1 MSAGSP
7 HRRVRQRTVEDRA
20 ALQAK
25 TMDST
30 VIAERNVIRSDIM
43 VPPLDSIHDVIQT
56 YHWEYL
62 HTYTCVVYT
71 RLVKLFYANLEVV
84 QDDDHGL
91 VLQSI
96 VDGHIIY
103 VDPQII
109 GRFIRV
115 LVLKISGSPYNE
127 VVLPPSMDDLRE
139 FFRAVPQGEERTTT
153 IRIGALSPSLRMLA
167 MIVQHNLWPV
177 VKRNDLIMKK
187 AQFVYA
193 IHLCLP
199 FCLCKHILGVILEAR
214 DEGNTGLP
222 FGCLLTQIIL
232 QSDINV
238 IGEPKMKIQQ
248 PISKQTSMKSNAQLQ
263 RDDSDDEVPIP
274 VAMHVGLS
282 NMASSSQTVP
292 PFESEVNYSQI
303 MEALA
308 AIQGGM
314 STMQVSMS
322 SMQQSITAMQL
333 EVHSINKSVEQNQL
347 DLKECLKYHHPDSS
361 DDEDDAPRTAPMADD
376 V

>member
-1 MSAGSP
+1 
-7 HRRVRQRTVEDRA
+7 VEDWA

-25 TMDST
+25 TMDHT
-30 VIAERNVIRSDIM
+30 VIAKRNVVRFDIM
-43 VPPLDSIHDVIQT
+43 VSPLDSIHDIIQT
-56 YHWEYL
+56 YHWGYL
-62 HTYTCVVYT
+62 HTCACVVYT

-96 VDGHIIY
+96 VDGHIIT

-109 GRFIRV
+109 SRFIGV
-115 LVLKISGSPYNE
+115 PVLKIFGSPYNE
-127 VVLPPSMDDLRE
+127 VLFPPSMDDIRE
-139 FFRAVPQGEERTTT
+139 FFRAVPQGEERATT
-153 IRIGALSPSLRMLA
+153 IRIGALSPYHRMLA
-167 MIVQHNLWPV
+167 KIVQHNLWPV
-177 VKRNDLIMKK
+177 VRCSDLILKK
-187 AQFVYA
+187 AQFGYA
-193 IHLCLP
+193 IHLSLP

-232 QSDINV
+232 QSSINV
-238 IGEPKMKIQQ
+238 TGEPKMKIQY
-248 PISKQTSMKSNAQLQ
+248 PISKQTLMKSNAQLR

-274 VAMHVGLS
+274 VGFPD
-282 NMASSSQTVP
+282 MASSSQTVP

-322 SMQQSITAMQL
+322 SMQQSITTMQQIGAL
-333 EVHSINKSVEQNQL
+333 H
-347 DLKECLKYHHPDSS
+347 
-361 DDEDDAPRTAPMADD
+361 
-376 V
+376 